1 MTTASGDAPG
11 EASRTQG
18 RLRGLPSVDRLLQAD
33 AIRVLMASHP
43 RSDVVEAVQEALRA
57 LRARLLSDDGPVPT
71 LVDDLVIQAASERMR
86 ERGRPALRRVVN
98 ATGVVIHTN
107 LGRAPLGAD
116 VVQALAS
123 SAGCYL
129 SLEMDMESGRRGRRA
144 GGLLDLV
151 CELTGAEAACLVN
164 NNAAAVLLVLDA
176 LARGREVVVSRSEL
190 VEIGGSFRLPDV
202 LSRSGA
208 RLVEVGTTNRTY
220 LGDYEAAVGDQTALL
235 LKSHPSNYRIVGY
248 THEVSAGELAE
259 LGHRIG
265 VPTFMDLGSGVL
277 VDLRR
282 WGLPS
287 EPTVGECV
295 ASGLDLVSFSG
306 DKLLGGPQV
315 GVIVGRRD
323 LVARCAASPLWR
335 ALRCDRLTLV
345 ALEATLAVYR
355 DPRRLPEAL
364 PVLGM
369 LTRPEGLLEAEA
381 KALASSIREAMG
393 AKAVVACDRGTSVT
407 GGGALPTCEIPTWLV
422 RIGLPSSYLAEGAAC
437 LRKWDPPVVV
447 RTGDDHLLVDV
458 RTLLPGD
465 APVVVQACRGLAGR
479 LG

>member
-1 MTTASGDAPG
+1 MTVAPGDAPG
-11 EASRTQG
+11 ADPPIQG

-33 AIRVLMASHP
+33 AVRILMASHP
-43 RSDVVEAVQEALRA
+43 RSVVVEVIQDALRT
-57 LRARLLSDDGPVPT
+57 LRARLLSHDEPVPAM
-71 LVDDLVIQAASERMR
+71 VDDRIIQAALDTMR
-86 ERGRPALRRVVN
+86 ERSRPSLRRVVN

-107 LGRAPLGAD
+107 LGRAPLCPEA
-116 VVQALAS
+116 VQALTA
-123 SAGCYL
+123 SAGSYL

-190 VEIGGSFRLPDV
+190 IEIGGSFRLPDV
-202 LSRSGA
+202 LGRSGA

-220 LGDYEAAVGDQTALL
+220 VTDYEAAVGDQTALL

-248 THEVSAGELAE
+248 THEVTAGDLAD
-259 LGHRIG
+259 LGRRMA

-282 WGLPS
+282 WGLPA
-287 EPTVGECV
+287 EPTVGDCV

-345 ALEATLAVYR
+345 ALEATLATYR
-355 DPRRLPEAL
+355 DPRRLPEVL

-369 LTRPEGLLEAEA
+369 LTRPEGLLEVEA
-381 KALASSIREAMG
+381 KALAASIREAMG
-393 AKAVVACDRGTSVT
+393 AKAAVSCDRGTSVT
-407 GGGALPTCEIPTWLV
+407 GGGALPACEIPTWLV
-422 RIGLPSSYLAEGAAC
+422 RIGLPSSFLAEGAAW
-437 LRKWDPPVVV
+437 LRAWDPPVVV
-447 RTGDDHLLVDV
+447 RTGDDHLLLDV

-465 APVVVQACRGLAGR
+465 APVVVQACHGLAGR